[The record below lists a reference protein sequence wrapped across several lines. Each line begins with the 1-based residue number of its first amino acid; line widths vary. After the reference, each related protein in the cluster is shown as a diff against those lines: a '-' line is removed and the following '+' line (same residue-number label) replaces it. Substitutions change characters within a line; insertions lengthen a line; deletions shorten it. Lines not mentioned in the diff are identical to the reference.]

1 MVYWILFM
9 SVAPIVKFAAK
20 SFTLP
25 STCVRLRS
33 MLDDPTSGISDLAKV
48 MSLDPSLSAKVL
60 KLANSALFRFPS
72 EVCSVQKALH
82 VIGGEA
88 AYNISMAETANLA
101 FKSFNTSLIDFDQF
115 WHKAVLIGLIA
126 KTLAQQKQMRG
137 SERFFAMGI
146 LQNLSEL
153 VCANH
158 LPEKYANYL
167 ELEKQKIALQAQ
179 KDIFGATFINCSGM
193 ILSTWLLPEI
203 LWAPLLEL
211 DDINA
216 ELSQDASILLM
227 ANLMA
232 TLEQGSAILD
242 NPLIPKSLL
251 DEIGLSSDDYDI
263 IYEFATAESLKI
275 ASSLK

>member
-1 MVYWILFM
+1 M

-25 STCVRLRS
+25 TTCVRLRS
-33 MLDDPTSGISDLAKV
+33 MLDDPTSDVSDLAKI

-60 KLANSALFRFPS
+60 KLANSALFRIPS
-72 EVCSVQKALH
+72 EVCSVQKALN

-101 FKSFNTSLIDFDQF
+101 FKSFNTALINFDEF
-115 WHKAVLIGLIA
+115 WHKAVLNGLIA

-167 ELEKQKIALQAQ
+167 ELQKETLALQAQ
-179 KDIFGATFINCSGM
+179 KEVFGATFTNCSGM
-193 ILSTWLLPEI
+193 ILSTWSLPEL
-203 LWAPLLEL
+203 LWAPLIEL

-216 ELSQDASILLM
+216 PLGQDASILLM
-227 ANLMA
+227 ANLMT
-232 TLEQGSAILD
+232 TLEQGSQILE
-242 NPLIPKSLL
+242 NPSIPKSLV
-251 DEIGLSSDDYDI
+251 DEIGLKADDYDI

-275 ASSLK
+275 AASLK